1 MITNSADD
9 KNINTVDD
17 KKEEERA
24 KNMKRELRPVTKY
37 LDWIGLRL
45 KTDQLTIQLHFSSF
59 TK

>member
-1 MITNSADD
+1 MITNTADD

-17 KKEEERA
+17 KKEERA
-24 KNMKRELRPVTKY
+24 KNMNRELWPVTKY